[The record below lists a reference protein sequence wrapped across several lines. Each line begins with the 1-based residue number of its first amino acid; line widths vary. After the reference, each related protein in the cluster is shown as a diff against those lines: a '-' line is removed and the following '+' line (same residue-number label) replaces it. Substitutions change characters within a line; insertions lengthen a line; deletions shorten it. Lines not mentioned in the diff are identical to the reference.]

1 MDIIAAVLREVK
13 TALGEEVLSDA
24 ILQHIEQKVRAAH
37 GGRTVRVAV
46 ATEAEQ
52 INRIRDKA
60 RRNQAIKR
68 AMEDGCGPAELRE
81 RFGLSRSQLYNLA
94 KDGY

>member
-13 TALGEEVLSDA
+13 VALGEEVLSDS
-24 ILQHIEQKVRAAH
+24 IIKHIEQKVRATH
-37 GGRTVRVAV
+37 GGRTVRVSAI
-46 ATEAEQ
+46 TEVEQ
-52 INRIRDKA
+52 INRIKDKA

-68 AMEDGCGPAELRE
+68 AIEEGCGPAELRE

-94 KDGY
+94 NNGW